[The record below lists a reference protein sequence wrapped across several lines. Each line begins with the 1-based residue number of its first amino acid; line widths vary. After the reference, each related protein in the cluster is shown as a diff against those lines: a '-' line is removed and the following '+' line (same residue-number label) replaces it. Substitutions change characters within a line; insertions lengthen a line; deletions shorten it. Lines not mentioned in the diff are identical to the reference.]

1 MGEGFLEE
9 VSFVLCL
16 EGWAESS
23 SVEKVELVGEGILGR
38 RSGTDEGVEE
48 CKYSRELQA
57 GLGGWNMG

>member
-23 SVEKVELVGEGILGR
+23 SVEKVELVGEGTLGR

-48 CKYSRELQA
+48 RKYSRELQA

>member
-23 SVEKVELVGEGILGR
+23 SVEKVELVGEGTLGR
-38 RSGTDEGVEE
+38 RSGTDEGMEE
-48 CKYSRELQA
+48 HKYSRELQA